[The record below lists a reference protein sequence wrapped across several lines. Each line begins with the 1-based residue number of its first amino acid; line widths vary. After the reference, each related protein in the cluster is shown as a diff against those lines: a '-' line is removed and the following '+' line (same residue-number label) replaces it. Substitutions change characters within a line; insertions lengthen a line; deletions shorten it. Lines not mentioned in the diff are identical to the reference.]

1 MTLILSHLS
10 RAFVL
15 QVSDRLVTKEARGTP
30 PSRFDA
36 LANKSIVYWARDA
49 IVTIAYT
56 GAAYIGALSTDDWIV
71 QKLTGVDVSENF
83 GMRGFAS
90 PRWLDIGQ
98 SLRLLLQE
106 LASSEVAKHTL
117 NFELT
122 AVGWQ
127 WKTTRHPLEGRYQPV
142 PMAWGL
148 SKPRNGQFGKEV
160 ERIPR
165 YWYMKHP
172 TFFHSSPIGNM
183 PKTERDKM
191 FDLLRNSGPSRT
203 GEEAA
208 AKVEQATVDAVRS
221 VSMSNP
227 YVGPNCMSV
236 LLAPPHQRA
245 FIRISFFSQEQH
257 TAQLVSRTAPPV
269 ILPAA
274 FSPWIV
280 GRGWMEKP
288 SVRVGQATSEELGPF
303 TIAYSGPAM
312 PCPVKGL
319 IFAQSSQ
326 ARPPRPLK

>member
-1 MTLILSHLS
+1 M
-10 RAFVL
+10 
-15 QVSDRLVTKEARGTP
+15 KEVPGSG
-30 PSRFDA
+30 PSQFDA
-36 LANKSIVYWARDA
+36 LANKSILYWARDA
-49 IVTIAYT
+49 IVSIAYT
-56 GAAYIGALSTDDWIV
+56 GAAYIGPLPTDDWIV
-71 QKLTGVDVSENF
+71 EKLTGVDVSEKF
-83 GMRGFAS
+83 GMRGFPS
-90 PRWLDIGQ
+90 SHWLDIGQ

-148 SKPRNGQFGKEV
+148 SKPPNGQFGKEV
-160 ERIPR
+160 ERLPR
-165 YWYMKHP
+165 YWYFKHR
-172 TFFHSSPIGNM
+172 TLFQSSPIGNM
-183 PKTERDKM
+183 PKAERDKM
-191 FDLLRNSGPSRT
+191 FDRLRNSAPSRT

-208 AKVEQATVDAVRS
+208 ATVEQATVDAVRS
-221 VSMSNP
+221 VSTSNA

-236 LLAPPHQRA
+236 LLAPPHYRA
-245 FIRISFFSQEQH
+245 LIRISFFPQEQH
-257 TAQLVSRTAPPV
+257 TAQLVSTTAPPAT
-269 ILPAA
+269 LPAA

-303 TIAYSGPAM
+303 TIAYSGPSM

-326 ARPPRPLK
+326 TRPPRPLK